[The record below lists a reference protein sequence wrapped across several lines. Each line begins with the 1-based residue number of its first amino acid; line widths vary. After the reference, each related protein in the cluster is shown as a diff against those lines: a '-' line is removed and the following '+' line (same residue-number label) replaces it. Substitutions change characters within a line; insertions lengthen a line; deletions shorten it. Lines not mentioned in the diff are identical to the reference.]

1 MDDLEWFS
9 QLNTDKRVMEFFPT
23 TLSKEQTAEMIQNLM
38 DHYNR
43 YNFTYFACEIL
54 DTKEPIGC
62 VGLKHQS
69 YASPFNPAID
79 IGWRLKVSAWGFGYG
94 TEAAQRC
101 MDYAFNQLKLD
112 RVIAV
117 CTLNNFRSERIMQK
131 IGMHRKEP
139 FDHSQLTDFPNYQ
152 RCIYYE
158 KLNSD

>member
-1 MDDLEWFS
+1 
-9 QLNTDKRVMEFFPT
+9 MEFFPT
-23 TLSKEQTAEMIQNLM
+23 TLSTKQTAEMIQNLM

-54 DTKEPIGC
+54 ATNEPIGC
-62 VGLKHQS
+62 VGLKHQN

-79 IGWRLKVSAWGFGYG
+79 IGWRLKTSAWGLGYG

-117 CTLNNFRSERIMQK
+117 CTLKNIRSERIMQK
-131 IGMHRKEP
+131 IGMHRKGT
-139 FDHSQLTDFPNYQ
+139 FIHTQLSEFPAFQ
-152 RCIYYE
+152 QCIYYE
-158 KLNSD
+158 KTISQIR